1 MAEKL
6 AAQVGAL
13 IWWDDG
19 SHPGDHKAGCAN
31 THIGALASVCGS
43 RYADDAGW
51 VCILEDDA
59 VPVIGFR
66 EHLDAALS
74 AASAGVVGLYLGT
87 GNPVGETQQKIRTA
101 VNTARTENKAWLA
114 ANCLI
119 GSVGYAV
126 RAELMDGMIEYIDG
140 RDEELPM
147 RISRWAQAHDVAIC
161 YTMPSLVDHDDVES
175 IGRPW
180 RGPHYH
186 GRKAWWF
193 GARESWDTGSVALG
207 HCLVWSGP
215 EE

>member
-1 MAEKL
+1 MIPIMVVAHQDRCVMAEKL

-74 AASAGVVGLYLGT
+74 AASGFFSCHRSRQALEFLHTKMAGHSNGCTNCREIPLA
-87 GNPVGETQQKIRTA
+87 PHIQQVRRSSDIPMSLLR
-101 VNTARTENKAWLA
+101 A
-114 ANCLI
+114 AP
-119 GSVGYAV
+119 Y
-126 RAELMDGMIEYIDG
+126 
-140 RDEELPM
+140 
-147 RISRWAQAHDVAIC
+147 QTVA
-161 YTMPSLVDHDDVES
+161 
-175 IGRPW
+175 
-180 RGPHYH
+180 
-186 GRKAWWF
+186 
-193 GARESWDTGSVALG
+193 
-207 HCLVWSGP
+207 
-215 EE
+215 